1 MKTPQVNPAW
11 KAELEK
17 VLNEILENAASYDWA
32 DLEMLRKFAQKKY
45 NNE

>member
-1 MKTPQVNPAW
+1 MKTVQVNPAW

-17 VLNEILENAASYDWA
+17 VLSEILNNAAFYDWD
-32 DLEMLRKFAQKKY
+32 DLEMLRKFAQKKH